1 MIQYYSE
8 LFLMYVVF
16 EISKAQTPDSTS
28 NSFMV
33 HFFSNGVKHWDMKH
47 RFPTCLAIWPVGNR
61 PHRRS
66 REFRKPFSALWLN
79 PHQETGK
86 SGSLPSFTLSAPWE
100 VVCHFLHSVIT
111 VSRLFASG
119 YRSDDPITRRFR
131 TRFHAFTRH

>member
-1 MIQYYSE
+1 MARNPKLRRACILTGINVLGTFGFYP
-8 LFLMYVVF
+8 
-16 EISKAQTPDSTS
+16 A
-28 NSFMV
+28 
-33 HFFSNGVKHWDMKH
+33 
-47 RFPTCLAIWPVGNR
+47 VGNR
-61 PHRRS
+61 PRRRS
-66 REFRKPFSALWLN
+66 REFREPFSALWLN

-119 YRSDDPITRRFR
+119 YRPDDPITRRFS